1 MNLVGNCKLK
11 IHFLQYHR
19 IDCPYSRFCP
29 YPLKIYNKKDSFL
42 RRTAACSRLE
52 HLNLLSSGILYN
64 LKICLV
70 ILEHNIDS
78 LDKFCIFCR
87 DIEILC
93 NARNLD
99 IYIINILYIILIHIV
114 HRKNPQNSKTIHSS
128 KNSHFYKFYE
138 KVKFLET
145 GRALDLIFLS
155 FIWSGISSKF

>member
-1 MNLVGNCKLK
+1 M
-11 IHFLQYHR
+11 
-19 IDCPYSRFCP
+19 
-29 YPLKIYNKKDSFL
+29 
-42 RRTAACSRLE
+42 
-52 HLNLLSSGILYN
+52 
-64 LKICLV
+64 KICLV

-99 IYIINILYIILIHIV
+99 IYVINILYIILIHIV

-155 FIWSGISSKF
+155 FIWSGISSSSRKRMLIIFSLNIRLLINIYAKLEGTVLWKMKI